1 MSKIN
6 YKKLYEES
14 IFDKINLQ
22 KQFDTV
28 NDELSKTKKLI
39 DYNNFNYKE
48 LYDKLIVENNDLKD
62 KLKKYTSPN
71 RSKKYYENHKEELI
85 KKSKEYYDKKDP
97 EKIKEYN
104 KRAYE
109 KRKELK
115 KKNTENNVENKN
127 I

>member
-1 MSKIN
+1 MSKVN

-14 IFDKINLQ
+14 IFDKINMQ
-22 KQFDTV
+22 KQIDNINAEF
-28 NDELSKTKKLI
+28 NQTKKLI
-39 DYNNFNYKE
+39 DYNNINYKE
-48 LYDKLIVENNDLKD
+48 LYDKIIIENNDLKD
-62 KLKKYTSPN
+62 KLKKYTAPN

-109 KRKELK
+109 KRKQLLK
-115 KKNTENNVENKN
+115 QNNENNNKN
-127 I
+127 